1 MDKVLLPSSGL
12 AVSRLGFGCASLMAN
27 LDRAQSLQLLE
38 VAFDNGITHFDVARS
53 YGYGASES
61 VLGDFIQHRRDKITV
76 ATKFGIAPPS
86 KALSGSAVKSLV
98 RSVVKQVPFLRP
110 FFRRNAGR
118 LISRGRFDVAS
129 AHQSLEVSLRE
140 LRTDYIDLLCMHEC
154 SVEEACRADLLDFL
168 KTCVAQGKIRYYGV
182 ASFHNVVRQV
192 SEVPRLER
200 LVYQFPDSIS
210 NPAPPEL
217 FRIDDTITHSSIGKA
232 HRVVSERLA
241 EEPAM
246 ARTWRSCLDMD
257 CTDTE
262 TLGALLL
269 AWAMARNSSGAVL
282 FSSQRSERIS
292 RNIQLAFDL
301 FKDVERL
308 RFFEGLANEALE
320 PIRIAPRPEPGV
332 S

>member
-12 AVSRLGFGCASLMAN
+12 HVSRLGFGCASLMAN

-38 VAFDNGITHFDVARS
+38 IAFDNGITHFDVARS
-53 YGYGASES
+53 YGYGASEA
-61 VLGDFIQHRRDKITV
+61 VLGDLIQHRRDKVTV

-110 FFRRNAGR
+110 FVRRNAGR
-118 LISRGRFDVAS
+118 LIARGRFDVAS
-129 AHQSLEVSLRE
+129 ARQSLEVSLRE

-154 SVEEACRADLLDFL
+154 SVEEARRPDLLDFL
-168 KTCVAQGKIRYYGV
+168 ETCVAEGKIRHYGI
-182 ASFHNVVRQV
+182 ASFHDVVRQA
-192 SEVPRLER
+192 SEMPRLGR
-200 LVYQFPDSIS
+200 VVYQFPDSVS

-217 FRIDDTITHSSIGKA
+217 FRIDDTLTHSSIGKA

-241 EEPAM
+241 EEPTM
-246 ARTWRSCLDMD
+246 ARTWRSRLDMD
-257 CTDTE
+257 CTNAE

-269 AWAMARNSSGAVL
+269 AWAMARNSGGAVL
-282 FSSQRSERIS
+282 FSSQRSGRIS

-301 FKDVERL
+301 FKDAERL
-308 RFFEGLANEALE
+308 RSFETLANETLNKQS
-320 PIRIAPRPEPGV
+320 APSSASAE
-332 S
+332 